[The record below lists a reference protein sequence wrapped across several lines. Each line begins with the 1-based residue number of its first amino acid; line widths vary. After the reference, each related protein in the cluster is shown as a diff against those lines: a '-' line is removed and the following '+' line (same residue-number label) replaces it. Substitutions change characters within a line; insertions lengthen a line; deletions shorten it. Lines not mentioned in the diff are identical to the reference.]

1 MDFGKVDDLSKVD
14 FTLPD
19 DHPDTVKLFK
29 SLKKKKSAPKVY
41 VGCAKWGRKEWI
53 GSLYPKGTKEADFL
67 KSYTPNFN
75 SIELNA
81 MFYRVFP
88 RSVVEKWAS
97 FAGSDFRFAPKMP
110 QIVTHIRRL
119 KNAEADTEAVLDSMS
134 GFGDKIGHTFLQ
146 FDDRFGPKNLELLH
160 DYLRY
165 LPKDFKVTVEWRHKD
180 WFADTAE
187 GQEGFEMLREMN
199 VPSVITDT
207 AGRRD
212 VLHMRL
218 TAPVAFIRFVGNDM
232 HSTDFT
238 RIDDWVDRM
247 TEWIH
252 SGIETIYFFMHTHE
266 EKNSP
271 ELCKYVIDQLNKKA
285 GLNIKP
291 PTLLNGDK
299 LF

>member
-1 MDFGKVDDLSKVD
+1 MDFGKVNDLSKVD

-29 SLKKKKSAPKVY
+29 SLNRKKSAPKVY

-53 GSLYPKGTKEADFL
+53 GPLYPKAL
-67 KSYTPNFN
+67 KIQTSLNFIRRI
-75 SIELNA
+75 SIASSSMRCSTEC
-81 MFYRVFP
+81 FRDQI
-88 RSVVEKWAS
+88 VEKWAS
-97 FAGSDFRFAPKMP
+97 FAGPDFRFAPKMP

-119 KNAEADTEAVLDSMS
+119 KNAEADTDAVLDSMS

-146 FDDRFGPKNLELLH
+146 FDDRFGPENLELLH

-232 HSTDFT
+232 HQTDFT

-247 TEWIH
+247 TEVD
-252 SGIETIYFFMHTHE
+252 
-266 EKNSP
+266 P
-271 ELCKYVIDQLNKKA
+271 
-285 GLNIKP
+285 
-291 PTLLNGDK
+291 
-299 LF
+299 